1 MLPSFSNYHILAPIV
16 YAQLIHTYKT
26 TVSGLTGFPLTNL
39 YWVVCLDIV
48 QSMKKPKL
56 FWVSAGAP
64 LVSVILSTL
73 IVFAFKANSHGISV
87 VIKFILGPH
96 TVTYTITCG
105 WFWFYFVWQ
114 IGELPKGLNPPS
126 WNMLQFKGTHLVL
139 AIKTGITTG
148 VIALTVS
155 SPFHFDQLYQV
166 SS

>member
-105 WFWFYFVWQ
+105 
-114 IGELPKGLNPPS
+114 
-126 WNMLQFKGTHLVL
+126 
-139 AIKTGITTG
+139 
-148 VIALTVS
+148 
-155 SPFHFDQLYQV
+155 
-166 SS
+166 